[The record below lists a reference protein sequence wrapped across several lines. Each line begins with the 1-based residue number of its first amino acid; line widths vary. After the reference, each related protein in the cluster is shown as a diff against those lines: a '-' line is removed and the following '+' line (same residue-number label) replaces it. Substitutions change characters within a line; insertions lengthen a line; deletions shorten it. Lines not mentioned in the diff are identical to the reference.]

1 MKAVYMKE
9 PWSIEVKDIEQ
20 RKPEKNE
27 ALLAIKAAGI
37 CGSDIGAFR
46 GTNGLVSYPRIIGHE
61 LAGEIISIPEDN
73 PKGLKKGDKV
83 VVDPYLYCGKC
94 YPCSIGRTNCCNDLH
109 VLGVHVD
116 GGMAE
121 TFAHPADMLVKAPE
135 DMSWEMMACAEPL
148 TIALHGI
155 HRLGLKAGEHIAISG
170 AGTIGLLTALA
181 AIAYGAEPILID
193 LVEERLEFAK
203 KLGVKYTIDLKKD
216 DLMEKIKEYTDGRLC
231 ECVMEASGANSAI
244 RSSLDIVCHAGRVV
258 FTGWPNK
265 ETSIPTDMI
274 TRKEIDIRGARTSAG
289 EFEEALALIHDKK
302 IPMEQVVTKV
312 VPIDEAADVL
322 RDIEAHPADY
332 LKVIVKF

>member
-9 PWSIEVKDIEQ
+9 PWSIEVKDIMQ

-181 AIAYGAEPILID
+181 AIAYRAEPILID

-312 VPIDEAADVL
+312 VPVDEAADVL
-322 RDIEAHPADY
+322 RDIEANPADY